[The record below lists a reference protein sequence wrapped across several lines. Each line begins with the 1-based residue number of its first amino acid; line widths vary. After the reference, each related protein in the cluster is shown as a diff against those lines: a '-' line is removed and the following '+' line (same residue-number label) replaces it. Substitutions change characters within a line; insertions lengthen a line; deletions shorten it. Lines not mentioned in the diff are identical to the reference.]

1 MEYDYKMNTKHNWQ
15 YDSDHIP
22 SDSSKTMNLT
32 TILFYLSTIN
42 LLVIVAAPLS
52 RAYFDAPGFLTFRI
66 MLIAIFIGMLFGIV
80 ILIQST
86 VLFVSKSPVLWHLA
100 LCVIFLGFI
109 SPVISIIIIGIDG
122 ISKPLIHDITTD
134 INDPPEY
141 VEVKN
146 LRQGGDNT
154 VEYLTEENATKQK
167 NAYPDITPIMT
178 TLSFDDALIEA
189 TQTVKDLQW
198 ELSNLDYKN
207 GIIEAYDSSNLFG
220 FIDDIVIRVR
230 QDGAGSRL
238 DIRSSSRVGKGD
250 LGKNAERISK
260 FIKSFNS

>member
-1 MEYDYKMNTKHNWQ
+1 MKTKHNWQ
-15 YDSDHIP
+15 YDSDQILF
-22 SDSSKTMNLT
+22 DSSKTMNLT
-32 TILFYLSTIN
+32 TILFYLSIIN

-66 MLIAIFIGMLFGIV
+66 MLIAISIGMLFGIV

-86 VLFVSKSPVLWHLA
+86 VLFVSKSPVIWHLA

-109 SPVISIIIIGIDG
+109 PPVISIIIIGIDG

-134 INDPPEY
+134 INDPPVY

-146 LRQGGDNT
+146 LRQAGDNT

-167 NAYPDITPIMT
+167 TAYPDITPIMT
-178 TLSFDDALIEA
+178 TLSFNDALIEA

-198 ELSNLDYKN
+198 EFSNLDYEN

-250 LGKNAERISK
+250 LGKNAERISA
-260 FIKSFNS
+260 FIKSFKS